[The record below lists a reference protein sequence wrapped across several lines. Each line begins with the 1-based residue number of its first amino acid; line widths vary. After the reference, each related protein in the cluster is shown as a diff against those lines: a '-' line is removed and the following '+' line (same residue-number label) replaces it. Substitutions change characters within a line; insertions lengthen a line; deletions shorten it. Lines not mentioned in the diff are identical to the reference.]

1 MLLSNEHVRVCT
13 TTGSLRSRFQRP
25 LCVVDRGFS
34 EPWCWCV
41 KDASRSRFSLTAR
54 ASAFKGYV
62 GLFNPAALHERVLE
76 PLNASLP
83 APAPADHG
91 AKASARQ
98 EPKTQEKSGAG
109 GGDRIQGQL
118 QREVGVQLLLQPKV
132 GT

>member
-1 MLLSNEHVRVCT
+1 M
-13 TTGSLRSRFQRP
+13 
-25 LCVVDRGFS
+25 
-34 EPWCWCV
+34 
-41 KDASRSRFSLTAR
+41 
-54 ASAFKGYV
+54 
-62 GLFNPAALHERVLE
+62 GLFSPAALSERVLE

-98 EPKTQEKSGAG
+98 GPKTQEKSGAG

-132 GT
+132 DT